1 MLVPFGAGQDG
12 ARRKYLDQAELITTT
27 LLGVSGVGAVAW
39 SGGFAVLRD
48 GIMQS
53 GLVCFDLSDQV
64 NAICGRLLEGFFW
77 QCMASTVT
85 TASLKPSAPS
95 MVCTAGIS
103 LDLSSHSR

>member
-1 MLVPFGAGQDG
+1 VLVPFGAGQDG

-39 SGGFAVLRD
+39 SSGFAVLRD

-64 NAICGRLLEGFFW
+64 NAICGRLLEEGGRPL
-77 QCMASTVT
+77 
-85 TASLKPSAPS
+85 TAS
-95 MVCTAGIS
+95 MC
-103 LDLSSHSR
+103 HSRGRENLQIGSRPR